1 MYADIRITLKV
12 LGIKNTDSK
21 SRIHRSRKVLLKDKT
36 SSLKFGGYNLP
47 NSLDITK
54 WGECIF
60 NSDYQSAIV
69 YKYNSTSEYHI
80 QIRDKSLHVELKI
93 GDKVLLNFT
102 DNMLDKTDLSTF
114 NRVIKSQNYFY
125 VEGTMVL
132 KQIEKKAQYLTKL
145 RKKMWLLKTLL
156 LWI

>member
-21 SRIHRSRKVLLKDKT
+21 SRIHRSRKALLKDKT

-114 NRVIKSQNYFY
+114 NRVI
-125 VEGTMVL
+125 
-132 KQIEKKAQYLTKL
+132 
-145 RKKMWLLKTLL
+145 
-156 LWI
+156 